1 MELSDHGHSLT
12 LQMTAFVRFFSRLV
26 LVVACCSA
34 ALAARADNDVRFSAT
49 LTPAQ
54 RERAGLTQLN
64 ADNVAVIDGLV
75 RQDEAASKFRDND
88 VDRTRFSERRTPRE
102 REIAGLEH
110 LSASQLTALDDLVG
124 RRIAGAPLAD
134 ATVVATG
141 TAGASAGVKPNLTP
155 HQLDIHGEMSF
166 TYGWGKG
173 GSFTGGDLV
182 LNYDDPE
189 GRYAV
194 QVGYSEYHGKGLAPC
209 FAPGYGLYRGYP
221 AGFSAFR

>member
-1 MELSDHGHSLT
+1 RRSGARDQQQTPPPAAGRHDTGRVTWPGAQDPDESSGGTPWVCETVRPCWKGMELSDHGHSLT

-124 RRIAGAPLAD
+124 R
-134 ATVVATG
+134 
-141 TAGASAGVKPNLTP
+141 
-155 HQLDIHGEMSF
+155 
-166 TYGWGKG
+166 
-173 GSFTGGDLV
+173 
-182 LNYDDPE
+182 
-189 GRYAV
+189 
-194 QVGYSEYHGKGLAPC
+194 
-209 FAPGYGLYRGYP
+209 
-221 AGFSAFR
+221 